1 MSRNFDLLRNLGKD
15 LDMMEY
21 APVVDRREVTP
32 AVPTAPMRPPEF
44 DMEPGQRDELTK
56 LVQRVFLSGGPEAAR
71 VVTFCGLGMGGDS
84 GWICSRAAEV
94 LSSLVA
100 GSVVVVDA
108 NLREPGLHRYFG
120 VDDPGAGLTN
130 ALQQND
136 PINSLVRRIHENLW
150 LLSCG
155 DQAEE
160 WAALLSSDRTRARIQ
175 ELRGDFDYVLIDAP
189 AANPGNDVIA
199 LGKSSEGVVM
209 VLKAHESRK
218 EVARQVVAGFGNA
231 GVKVLGAV
239 LNNRTF
245 PIPDK
250 IYKRL

>member
-21 APVVDRREVTP
+21 APAVDPREVSP
-32 AVPTAPMRPPEF
+32 AQSAPVKPPEF
-44 DMEPGQRDELTK
+44 DMDPAQRDELTK
-56 LVQRVFLSGGPEAAR
+56 MVQRVFLSGGPEAAR
-71 VVTFCGLGMGGDS
+71 VVTFCGLELGGDS
-84 GWICSRAAEV
+84 GWICSRAAEI
-94 LSSLVA
+94 LASLVA
-100 GSVVVVDA
+100 GSICVVDA

-120 VDDPGAGLTN
+120 VEEAGSGLTN

-160 WAALLSSDRTRARIQ
+160 WTALLGSDRTRARIQ
-175 ELRGDFDYVLIDAP
+175 ELRADFDYVLIDAP
-189 AANPGNDVIA
+189 AVNPGNDVIA

-209 VLKAHESRK
+209 VLKANESRK
-218 EVARQVVAGFGNA
+218 EVARKAVKEFANA

-250 IYKRL
+250 IYRRL